1 MSSNSTRNSETN
13 LQEIL
18 RQINHYGKITSND
31 LSDQLNIP
39 IEILNSNLLTLAEM
53 GSIFLTHNGAASRVV
68 GLYELSL
75 NLRSER
81 QDQEKSQIGE
91 TCASMIE
98 DNETVFMDSSSTSI
112 AIASRLKNRRNI
124 TIITNCLRLAQ
135 NLQYSPGM
143 NTYVIGGSYV
153 RETDSL
159 TGIEGLNLIK
169 NKINKGFFG
178 AYGISISEGLTDVS
192 AAEAELKSAVVGIC
206 QKVVVAVDSTKW
218 NRIARYAFA
227 HLNQVSRIVTDTN
240 APAETIEQVRAM
252 GIEVRLV

>member
-1 MSSNSTRNSETN
+1 MSTNSTSNSETH

-18 RQINHYGKITSND
+18 RQINHYGKISTD
-31 LSDQLNIP
+31 ELSEKLGIP
-39 IEILNSNLLTLAEM
+39 IEILNSDLLTLAEM
-53 GSIFLTHNGAASRVV
+53 GSIFLTHNGAASRIV

-91 TCASMIE
+91 TCAGMIE
-98 DNETVFMDSSSTSI
+98 DGETVFMDSSSTSI
-112 AIASRLKNRRNI
+112 AIASHLKNRRNI
-124 TIITNCLRLAQ
+124 TIISNCLRLVQ

-143 NTYVIGGSYV
+143 NTYVIGGHYV

-159 TGIEGLNLIK
+159 TGLDGLELIK
-169 NKINKGFFG
+169 NKINRGFFG
-178 AYGISISEGLTDVS
+178 AYGISLSEGLTDVS
-192 AAEAELKSAVVGIC
+192 AAEAELKTVVVRMC

-218 NRIARYAFA
+218 NWIARYAFA
-227 HLNQVSRIVTDTN
+227 YLDQVNHIVTDTN
-240 APAETIEQVRAM
+240 APADTIEQVRAM